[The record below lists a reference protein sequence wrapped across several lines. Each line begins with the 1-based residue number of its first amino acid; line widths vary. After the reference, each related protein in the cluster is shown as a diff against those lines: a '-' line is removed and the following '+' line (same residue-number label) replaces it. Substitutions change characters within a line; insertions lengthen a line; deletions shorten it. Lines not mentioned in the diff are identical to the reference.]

1 MKIYQNLT
9 IIGTSHIAK
18 ESIKEVK
25 EVISREIP
33 EIVALELDRNRLFS
47 LLSKEKGTIKLKDI
61 RKIGVKGYFFAK
73 IGHWVEH
80 KVGSMVGTKPGDE
93 MITAFETAKKFNIKI
108 ALIDQKIEITL
119 KKLSKE
125 ITWKEKLTFVY
136 ELIKSPFQKNKISFN
151 LNTVPDEKII
161 KELLEQVKEKYPN
174 VYKVLVEERNS
185 YMAKRLNRLMQD
197 YRSVIAI
204 VGAGHVSD
212 IIEEI
217 KCLQKKS

>member
-25 EVISREIP
+25 GVISREIP

-93 MITAFETAKKFNIKI
+93 MITAFGTAKKF
-108 ALIDQKIEITL
+108 
-119 KKLSKE
+119 
-125 ITWKEKLTFVY
+125 TWKEKLTFVY

-174 VYKVLVEERNS
+174 VYKVLVEER
-185 YMAKRLNRLMQD
+185 
-197 YRSVIAI
+197 
-204 VGAGHVSD
+204 
-212 IIEEI
+212 

>member
-1 MKIYQNLT
+1 MDWTN
-9 IIGTSHIAK
+9 G
-18 ESIKEVK
+18 
-25 EVISREIP
+25 P
-33 EIVALELDRNRLFS
+33 
-47 LLSKEKGTIKLKDI
+47 
-61 RKIGVKGYFFAK
+61 
-73 IGHWVEH
+73 
-80 KVGSMVGTKPGDE
+80 
-93 MITAFETAKKFNIKI
+93 
-108 ALIDQKIEITL
+108 
-119 KKLSKE
+119 
-125 ITWKEKLTFVY
+125 
-136 ELIKSPFQKNKISFN
+136 KNKISFN

>member
-93 MITAFETAKKFNIKI
+93 MITAFGTAKKFNIKI

-151 LNTVPDEKII
+151 LSSDLPGHLN
-161 KELLEQVKEKYPN
+161 
-174 VYKVLVEERNS
+174 RNS
-185 YMAKRLNRLMQD
+185 ERIPR
-197 YRSVIAI
+197 
-204 VGAGHVSD
+204 
-212 IIEEI
+212 
-217 KCLQKKS
+217 CLRRG